1 MFYNVNMK
9 RIFILLLIM
18 LISVRAVMAVEA
30 DDSIDEII
38 KKEYNTSSLPA
49 LPKTSPKSVESKTIF
64 GSDKPTSSPVTN
76 AAPSVP
82 TVTKSAETNTP
93 TIKSDLPTIPQKIN
107 VRTSKIGWGKKI
119 PVKFNT
125 NVSDRT
131 RKGAKVS
138 FITQAPVVSKYI
150 TLPTGTVIHGT
161 VVNSHAPQILGNGG
175 LIAVKADYITYN
187 GRTSYCEGKLVDL
200 NHKAVFFNKIKGDN
214 GYFKGI
220 QKVRQPAVTFYG
232 KSMKVT
238 KKLWNGPGAILT
250 PVTYLPG
257 ALFLVCDTAVSPF
270 IALFHKGDNVYVN
283 KGTTATIKL
292 TSPAYIEY

>member
-1 MFYNVNMK
+1 MK
-9 RIFILLLIM
+9 KLLVLLLFM
-18 LISVRAVMAVEA
+18 ALFSTSVFAVEA

-49 LPKTSPKSVESKTIF
+49 LPKTSPKSIESKTIF
-64 GSDKPTSSPVTN
+64 NSIEKPT
-76 AAPSVP
+76 PSNVP
-82 TVTKSAETNTP
+82 TVTKSTETNVP
-93 TIKSDLPTIPQKIN
+93 TVKTELPSIPQKIN
-107 VRTSKIGWGKKI
+107 VRTSKISWGKKI

-131 RKGAKVS
+131 RKGSKVT
-138 FITQAPVVSKYI
+138 FVTQAPVVTKYI
-150 TLPTGTVIHGT
+150 TLPTGTIIHGT

-200 NHKAVFFNKIKGDN
+200 NHKSVFFNNVKGDN

-220 QKVRQPAVTFYG
+220 SKVRQPAKTFYG

-250 PVTYLPG
+250 PVTYLPA
-257 ALFLVCDTAVSPF
+257 ALFMVCDTAVSPI
-270 IALFHKGDNVYVN
+270 IALFHKGDNVYIN

>member
-1 MFYNVNMK
+1 MK
-9 RIFILLLIM
+9 KFWILLLFIV
-18 LISVRAVMAVEA
+18 LCTNSVFAVEA

-64 GSDKPTSSPVTN
+64 GSDKSTTSTTTPS
-76 AAPSVP
+76 SVP
-82 TVTKSAETNTP
+82 TVTKTTDTNIP
-93 TIKSDLPTIPQKIN
+93 TVKTDLPSIPQKIN
-107 VRTSKIGWGKKI
+107 VRTSKISWGKKI

-131 RKGAKVS
+131 RKGSQVT
-138 FITQAPVVSKYI
+138 FITQAPVVTKYL
-150 TLPTGTVIHGT
+150 TLPTGTVIYGT
-161 VVNSHAPQILGNGG
+161 VVNSHAPQMLGNGG
-175 LIAVKADYITYN
+175 LIAVKADYISYN

-200 NHKAVFFNKIKGDN
+200 NHKAVFFNNVKGDT

-220 QKVRQPAVTFYG
+220 SKVRQPAKTFYG

-270 IALFHKGDNVYVN
+270 IALFHKGDNVYIN
-283 KGTTATIKL
+283 KGSTATIKL